1 MVVFLGDLLDN
12 NRFKVEATGRCAHE
26 GSQFEILDALLSLK
40 RQAVRVGGDVV
51 WVLGNH
57 DVWNVSLGNRACGR
71 YAPQQQRRQGHGSYR
86 TCDRSGGFSRTHQ
99 RHVREYMKQ
108 AKVVAVA
115 RVTASGK
122 NGTTHVLGVH
132 GGLADTEALV
142 QTFGIVPGQYEDNVR
157 KINRV
162 YRQAVLTGKNID
174 ELDGDCMPTWC
185 RPTRV
190 ENPEDLRKYFGTARV
205 VKAHDVQGTANCN
218 LDGARRT
225 SRHDVME
232 DGELCRIDVM
242 MSRSFEKG
250 RVEREKEFACVKLE
264 ARQGRMYRTI
274 LRATET
280 LDRHL
285 EYPAYVKL

>member
-1 MVVFLGDLLDN
+1 M
-12 NRFKVEATGRCAHE
+12 
-26 GSQFEILDALLSLK
+26 
-40 RQAVRVGGDVV
+40 
-51 WVLGNH
+51 LGNH
-57 DVWNVSLGNRACGR
+57 DVLNVSLGNRACGR
-71 YAPQQQRRQGHGSYR
+71 YAPNSKGAKVMGRTAPATGRAASPHPPTSRQGVHETGQ
-86 TCDRSGGFSRTHQ
+86 GGGRRKGHRF
-99 RHVREYMKQ
+99 REER
-108 AKVVAVA
+108 A
-115 RVTASGK
+115 
-122 NGTTHVLGVH
+122 THVAGVH

-142 QTFGIVPGQYEDNVR
+142 QTFGIAPGQHEDNVR
-157 KINRV
+157 RINRV